1 MIYRVARLLARIRFT
16 VGYVV
21 SVSVSTTIL
30 MHGPGRHA
38 QVIRHASMNLHSGP
52 MDTWER

>member
-16 VGYVV
+16 VGYGG
-21 SVSVSTTIL
+21 SCIGHHHPDGDCRCT
-30 MHGPGRHA
+30 
-38 QVIRHASMNLHSGP
+38 QVIPACQYKLCTPGS